1 MRKGK
6 IGCVTYTSCQRC
18 KCVREIITD
27 AIKFLHANLEFND
40 SELDCHC
47 IVSDNYYADIRKY
60 HGDPE
65 APNTAN
71 GIFIPSFYQRKS
83 IGKPILIFNWS
94 KIGNALNSFVTSV
107 FTHELVHVLDYQL
120 CEELEKKYGKIFML
134 HVEPDTLE
142 DWIGGLHQMRSE
154 MRAKY
159 FQEKYECSL
168 LSQRMDIHKRITHRA
183 AKVSSVNDYYNIAHL
198 TGQLLCWQEY
208 VEKYPGLQ
216 TAVSAVNETLAE
228 FWSENPNANFKD
240 VFAKEDFLAKC
251 EEISQETPAKS

>member
-1 MRKGK
+1 MGTGK

-27 AIKFLHANLEFND
+27 AIEFLHANLEFND

-94 KIGNALNSFVTSV
+94 KIGNASNSFVTSV
-107 FTHELVHVLDYQL
+107 FTHEFVHVIDYRL
-120 CEELEKKYGKIFML
+120 CEELEKKYGKIFVL
-134 HVEPDTLE
+134 HVEPNTLE
-142 DWIGGLHQMRSE
+142 DWIGGLHQIRSE

-168 LSQRMDIHKRITHRA
+168 LSQRMDIHKRMTHHA
-183 AKVSSVNDYYNIAHL
+183 ARVSSVNDDYNIAHL

-216 TAVSAVNETLAE
+216 TAVSKVKETLAG
-228 FWSENPNANFKD
+228 FWGQNPNTNFMD
-240 VFAKEDFLAKC
+240 IFSTDALLMKC
-251 EEISQETPAKS
+251 EEISRKASTAS